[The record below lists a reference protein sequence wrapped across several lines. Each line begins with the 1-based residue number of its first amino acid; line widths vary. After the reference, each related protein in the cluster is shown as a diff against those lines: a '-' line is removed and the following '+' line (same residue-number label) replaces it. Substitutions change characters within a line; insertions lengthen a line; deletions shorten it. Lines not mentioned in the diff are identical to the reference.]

1 MKKQVAQGQYVVS
14 DTRCPA
20 LHDCKFEWEEA
31 GQRPKRGQSPVQ
43 HRGTFARPAWKCWW
57 GAKISWLKAFKSLK
71 AFPRLIWGLR
81 GQISGLRGPGGDRR
95 TDRQTNKSPPVS
107 YRTLSLSGPLPCLS
121 FQFTIM
127 QSRATGIADH
137 VLPLGDLFFF
147 RTKIFVRERFQLPF
161 SE

>member
-1 MKKQVAQGQYVVS
+1 MADS
-14 DTRCPA
+14 
-20 LHDCKFEWEEA
+20 
-31 GQRPKRGQSPVQ
+31 RPERAD
-43 HRGTFARPAWKCWW
+43 FRPEKADFRPEQADFRPERVW
-57 GAKISWLKAFKSLK
+57 G
-71 AFPRLIWGLR
+71 G
-81 GQISGLRGPGGDRR
+81 R
-95 TDRQTNKSPPVS
+95 TDG
-107 YRTLSLSGPLPCLS
+107 RTSGPLPCLS